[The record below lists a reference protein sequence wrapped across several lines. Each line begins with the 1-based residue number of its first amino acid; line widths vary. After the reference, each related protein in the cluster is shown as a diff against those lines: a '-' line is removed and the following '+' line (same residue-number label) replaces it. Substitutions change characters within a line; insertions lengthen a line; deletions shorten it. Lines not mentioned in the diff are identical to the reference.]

1 MKKYNIPYAR
11 QEITKEDILAVTNAL
26 NAELLTQG
34 PLVETFE
41 NLIAKKVKAKYGCAF
56 NSATSGLHAAC
67 NALGLGPGDI
77 LWAPA
82 ISFVASANCGLYCG
96 ASVDFFRY
104 IKNYIKCLSN
114 FFKTKAY

>member
-41 NLIAKKVKAKYGCAF
+41 NLIAKKVKSEIWMC
-56 NSATSGLHAAC
+56 
-67 NALGLGPGDI
+67 I
-77 LWAPA
+77 
-82 ISFVASANCGLYCG
+82 
-96 ASVDFFRY
+96 
-104 IKNYIKCLSN
+104 
-114 FFKTKAY
+114 